1 MQLSIIIVNY
11 NVQYFLEQCLL
22 SVRKAVGQLPR
33 FGGVRGAEVFVVDN
47 NSVDNSVAMV
57 REKFP
62 EVKLI
67 ENKKNTGFAVANNQ
81 AIKEAKGKYILL
93 LNPDTVVREDTF
105 KKCVEFM
112 ESHANAGG
120 LGVKMIDGSGNFLPE
135 SKRGFPSPF
144 VAFSKTFGLSKLF
157 PKSKIFNQYH
167 LGFLDE
173 DVTHE
178 VDVLAGAFMLLRKSV
193 LDKIGLLDEAFF
205 MYGEDIDLSYRIVKA
220 GYKNFYFAGTTII
233 HYKGESTKKGSLNY
247 VRTFYNAMIIF
258 AKKHFEGRQA
268 KLYIA
273 MIYGAIYFRA
283 GITLISNFLR
293 KSALP
298 ILDILL
304 LFGGLFFLKYF
315 WARYYYNDPGYY
327 DPTFVFFNI
336 PFYITIWLGSV
347 FFTGGYDE
355 RYNLQRLVRGL
366 VIGTVV
372 LSAVYGYL
380 PLHLRPSRAIVLLGA
395 VWAVAGT
402 VSLRMLI
409 HFIRT
414 GDLDIGRARPD
425 NLVIVGSAIESLR
438 VQQLLGQ
445 AQVRK
450 NLIGTVS
457 PIETID
463 TATYLADISRL
474 DEVAQIYKVD
484 EVIFCSNDVSAD
496 QIMHWMT
503 RLGTEVDFKIV
514 PKESIS
520 IIGSSSKDSSGELY
534 TIDIRYKI
542 ATPMARRNKRLF
554 DMLMAVGLLPAA
566 VGLVFFVKQ
575 PLGFIKNIF
584 AVLAG
589 KKSWVGYSAGSRL
602 PAAGS
607 QAMVNEKIQ
616 FLPNIRTG
624 VLSPLDALGDKQL
637 DSATTQRLNFLY
649 AKDYDVWRDLEI
661 IRKGLKKL
669 GNK

>member
-1 MQLSIIIVNY
+1 MILSIIIVNY

-22 SVRKAVGQLPR
+22 SVEKAIAAMPSPE
-33 FGGVRGAEVFVVDN
+33 GGRGVETFVVDN

-57 REKFP
+57 LEKFP
-62 EVKLI
+62 NIKLI

-81 AIKEAKGKYILL
+81 AIREAKGKYILL

-112 ESHANAGG
+112 ETHADAGG
-120 LGVKMIDGSGNFLPE
+120 LGVKMIDGSGHFLPE

-144 VAFSKTFGLSKLF
+144 VAFTKTFGLSKLF
-157 PKSKIFNQYH
+157 PGSKIFDQYH
-167 LGFLDE
+167 LGYLNKDE
-173 DVTHE
+173 THA

-193 LDKIGLLDEAFF
+193 LDKIGLLDETFF

-220 GYKNFYFAGTTII
+220 GCKNYYFADTTII

-258 AKKHFEGRQA
+258 AKKHFQGRQA
-268 KLYIA
+268 KLFIA
-273 MIYGAIYFRA
+273 MIYGAIYLRA
-283 GITLISNFLR
+283 GMTLVSNFFR

-298 ILDILL
+298 ILDALL
-304 LFGGLFFLKYF
+304 LFGGLIFIKYF
-315 WARYYYNDPGYY
+315 WARYYYDDPGYY

-336 PFYITIWLGSV
+336 PFYTVIWLGSV

-355 RYNLQRLVRGL
+355 RYNIRRLVRGL

-395 VWAVAGT
+395 VWAVTGT
-402 VSLRMLI
+402 VGLRMMI
-409 HFIRT
+409 HFFRT
-414 GDLDIGRARPD
+414 GNFDVGLSKPD
-425 NLVIVGSAIESLR
+425 NLVIVGSASESQR

-457 PIETID
+457 PFQTTD
-463 TATYLADISRL
+463 TTTFLSDISSL

-484 EVIFCSNDVSAD
+484 EVIFCSTDVSSD

-503 RLGTEVDFKIV
+503 RLGSEVDFKIV

-520 IIGSSSKDSSGELY
+520 IIGSSSKDSAGELY

-542 ATPMARRNKRLF
+542 ATPMARRNKRLLDILSAIGF
-554 DMLMAVGLLPAA
+554 LSLAVVLMWLT
-566 VGLVFFVKQ
+566 KK
-575 PLGFIKNIF
+575 PLGFLKNTIR
-584 AVLAG
+584 VLVG
-589 KKSWVGYSAGSRL
+589 KRTWVGYAIDNQPFASANRQLL
-602 PAAGS
+602 PKLKPG
-607 QAMVNEKIQ
+607 I
-616 FLPNIRTG
+616 
-624 VLSPLDALGDKQL
+624 LSPLDAFGSRQFDA
-637 DSATTQRLNFLY
+637 ATVHRLHFLY
-649 AKDYDVWRDLEI
+649 AKDFDVWRDLEI
-661 IRKGLKKL
+661 IWKGFRNL
-669 GNK
+669 GRE